1 MPLPA
6 RLRAYCMDLLRLQ
19 SSASLMTLTV
29 SMHLRAGSPGDAL
42 CVTAAVLCCCVLY
55 YDLDL
60 GQCMYVSVRRS
71 ELPIL
76 SVCGTLSVSV
86 CSVRPRL
93 VCLNWPSS
101 VDNVSPYSHFRL
113 PVALASPLIHIL
125 TRSPASVPVSTPLT
139 GTVTLLTTLPRPCM
153 IIRRSGLGHWPLT
166 LLFIQIPDISLS
178 PSL

>member
-1 MPLPA
+1 MMPLPA

-93 VCLNWPSS
+93 VCLNWLSS
-101 VDNVSPYSHFRL
+101 VDNVSPCSHFRL
-113 PVALASPLIHIL
+113 PVALASLPLIHIH
-125 TRSPASVPVSTPLT
+125 TCSAASVSPSPFPIH
-139 GTVTLLTTLPRPCM
+139 TVALLT
-153 IIRRSGLGHWPLT
+153 HYH
-166 LLFIQIPDISLS
+166 DHA
-178 PSL
+178 